1 MSINQL
7 IEGHYKNLVNK
18 GNDLMEKRMAICR
31 DCKLYKED
39 AVLGGMCNKKLYL
52 NPKTNETSIVKKEGF
67 YKGCGCMLRAKTR
80 LEDAKCPIKKW

>member
-18 GNDLMEKRMAICR
+18 NNDLMEKRMTICK

-39 AVLGGMCNKKLYL
+39 TVLGAICNNRLYL

-67 YKGCGCMLRAKTR
+67 SRGCGCMLRAKAR
-80 LEDAKCPIKKW
+80 LKDAKCPIFK